1 MKCFETLARE
11 NFSFNRKVYL
21 NSEVLNDGDVTTYCN
36 FKLHSRSFKIHS
48 DYFSQTAHF
57 VEFRRIFQELNF
69 IDSTQLYKRK
79 WIVLSF
85 VFVVL

>member
-11 NFSFNRKVYL
+11 NFSFNR
-21 NSEVLNDGDVTTYCN
+21 NDGDVTTYCN

-48 DYFSQTAHF
+48 DYFFQTAHF
-57 VEFRRIFQELNF
+57 VEFWRIFQELNF

-79 WIVLSF
+79 WIMLSF